1 MVSYQQKAMFIVQS
15 ATKSIKLGKNHICLV
30 IYLFGFKDKNTYFQY
45 NSRGN
50 IYLYFSQ
57 LLMVW
62 RAES

>member
-1 MVSYQQKAMFIVQS
+1 MFIVQS
-15 ATKSIKLGKNHICLV
+15 ATKSIKLGKNHISLV
-30 IYLFGFKDKNTYFQY
+30 ICLFGFKDKNTYFQY
-45 NSRGN
+45 NSKGN